1 MKKIL
6 VLGGTNFFG
15 KKAVQKLVDKGY
27 DVTIATR
34 GNKPNPFEGKA
45 QHIIL
50 DARDQNHAGW
60 DKVVGQVWD
69 AVFDNICYTAEDAR
83 IIIEKFN
90 HQIEHFYFTSSM
102 AVYSGEIDGY
112 TEADFDP
119 RTYQIDPEKE
129 VNYGEGKRQVEQVL
143 FTEAP
148 FKVTAFRFPIVLDLD
163 DYTKRLHFYVE
174 KALNNEEIQFNSP
187 DVKVNYVK
195 GTTAADSI
203 VWAIENQ
210 QVGIFNI
217 SSRNA
222 ITISTFISW
231 LEEMTGKSVD
241 VTYTNSLSVD
251 SPFSTKHDQYLIS
264 DKIAGAG
271 FELNVLEDWLKPLI
285 QSIAEEIIVE

>member
-1 MKKIL
+1 M
-6 VLGGTNFFG
+6 
-15 KKAVQKLVDKGY
+15 
-27 DVTIATR
+27 
-34 GNKPNPFEGKA
+34 
-45 QHIIL
+45 
-50 DARDQNHAGW
+50 
-60 DKVVGQVWD
+60 
-69 AVFDNICYTAEDAR
+69 
-83 IIIEKFN
+83 
-90 HQIEHFYFTSSM
+90 
-102 AVYSGEIDGY
+102 
-112 TEADFDP
+112 
-119 RTYQIDPEKE
+119 
-129 VNYGEGKRQVEQVL
+129 NYGEGKRQVEQVL

-271 FELNVLEDWLKPLI
+271 FELNVLEDWLKSLI
-285 QSIAEEIIVE
+285 QSIAEEIVAE